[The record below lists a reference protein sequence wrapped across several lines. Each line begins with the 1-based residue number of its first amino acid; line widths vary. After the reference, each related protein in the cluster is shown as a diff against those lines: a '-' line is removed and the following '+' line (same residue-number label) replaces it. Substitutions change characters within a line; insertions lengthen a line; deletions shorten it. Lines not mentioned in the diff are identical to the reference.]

1 MKPLVLVTAPVA
13 TRSGYGSHSR
23 DIVHSLIDMDK
34 FDIKIMS
41 VRWGNTSMNAL
52 DETNERDKRI
62 IDRLMNE
69 PRLPRKPDVH
79 IHIVVPNEFMVNA
92 TYNIGITAG
101 IESTVIHQTWLE
113 GCNRMDLI
121 IVPSVFTKQGIQNTG
136 YTRHDQATGQ
146 QGPDLKL
153 EKPIEV
159 LFEGADLNI
168 YKKTNEFSPEVIDE
182 FDKIPEKFNFLYTGH
197 WLQGNLGE
205 DRKDTGMLVKTFL
218 ETFKNVKNAPGLI
231 MKTSG
236 ATFSVMDREEI
247 LSKIRD
253 ISSTVKGELPNIYVL
268 HGDFTDDEMN
278 ELYNHPKVKAHISL
292 THGEGF
298 GRPLLEA
305 SLSEK
310 PVIVTNWSGHTDFLD
325 KSFSVLLP
333 GSMSSVPKGAFPEGM
348 YVDKMQW
355 FTVNYPNACRT
366 MMEVFKN
373 HAKYLIGAKKQSIR
387 SKSFSLDN
395 MTKKLE
401 GILDKHL
408 PKFEKQPQQVNL
420 KLPKL
425 KKVDN
430 DKSSL
435 DIKLPNLKKV

>member
-1 MKPLVLVTAPVA
+1 MSKPLVLVTGPVK
-13 TRSGYGSHSR
+13 TRSGYGNHTR
-23 DIVHSLIDMDK
+23 DVCRDLIELDK
-34 FDIKIMS
+34 YDVKINS
-41 VRWGNTSMNAL
+41 VRWGSTPLNAL
-52 DETNERDKRI
+52 EDGNEHHEKIKAHILD
-62 IDRLMNE
+62 N
-69 PRLPRKPDVH
+69 PSLPTQPDLH
-79 IHIVVPNEFMVNA
+79 LHIVIPNEFQPIA
-92 TYNIGITAG
+92 KKNIGMTAG
-101 IESTVIHQTWLE
+101 METSIPLPQWVDAT
-113 GCNRMDLI
+113 NRMDETI
-121 IVPSVFTKQGIQNTG
+121 FTSKFSEHHF
-136 YTRHDQATGQ
+136 RVAEFDVE
-146 QGPDLKL
+146 
-153 EKPIEV
+153 EKPGVVVKMNKPSSV
-159 LFEGADLNI
+159 LFEGVDTDV
-168 YKKTNEFSPEVIDE
+168 YKPVTKFSDEVNEVFSNVDE
-182 FDKIPEKFNFLYTGH
+182 NFGFLFVGH
-197 WLQGNLGE
+197 WLQGGLGQ
-205 DRKDTGMLVKTFL
+205 DRKDVGMLIKVFL
-218 ETFKNVKNAPGLI
+218 ETFKNVKNPPALYL
-231 MKTSG
+231 KTSG
-236 ATFSVMDREEI
+236 ADFSILDREDI
-247 LSKIRD
+247 LKKINS
-253 ISSTVKGELPNIYVL
+253 IKSAVKGVLPNIYL
-268 HGDFTDDEMN
+268 IHGDFTDEQMN
-278 ELYNHPKVKAHISL
+278 ELYNHPKVKAHITF

-310 PVIVTNWSGHTDFLD
+310 PVIVTNWSGHTDFLA